1 MVEEKLVFL
10 SEEGIQEEGFSNLR
24 KIRMFYK
31 DHTFSSSL
39 RFEGFDV
46 DEEINNTMNG
56 IPQDEFDGYM
66 CNIFD
71 DSNSDGT
78 MRKCSF
84 DSMNEGWNEEG
95 NGKKK
100 KERTENENKGKN
112 SCISLKGRCVWQGV
126 DVSLW
131 MMLDCLLQVVM

>member
-10 SEEGIQEEGFSNLR
+10 LEEGIQEEGFNNLR

-31 DHTFSSSL
+31 DHTLSSSL
-39 RFEGFDV
+39 RFEGFDI

-71 DSNSDGT
+71 DYNSDGT

-84 DSMNEGWNEEG
+84 DFMNEGLE
-95 NGKKK
+95 
-100 KERTENENKGKN
+100 
-112 SCISLKGRCVWQGV
+112 
-126 DVSLW
+126 
-131 MMLDCLLQVVM
+131 